1 MTDRY
6 AIIVKRPAPPGYF
19 PGTMPVVEMYQ
30 DGLLLRTQA
39 LPGKNDF
46 YAQDV
51 ADNWESGLLYPELLK
66 NPTDTDRQ
74 V

>member
-6 AIIVKRPAPPGYF
+6 AIIVKRPAPVGYG
-19 PGTMPVVEMYQ
+19 PDTMPVVEMYQ
-30 DGLLLRTQA
+30 DGLLIHSRA

-51 ADNWESGLLYPELLK
+51 ADNWESGMLYPELLK
-66 NPTDTDRQ
+66 TH
-74 V
+74 